1 MLKCSWWGEKGGR
14 GGGAGIRKR
23 ARRRNPPQFTHKR
36 SEKTVISDFST
47 EI

>member
-14 GGGAGIRKR
+14 GGEAGIRKR
-23 ARRRNPPQFTHKR
+23 GRRNPPQFTHKR